1 VLTSLWLTD
10 EFNQQFQEYL
20 NQLNPMISAIFS
32 MSTEQ
37 LKSTQ
42 GAREEVMKLF
52 YILRGIMRGLHSK
65 DHFALFFD
73 WFYPDYFSHVVE
85 GALNAFFED
94 DEVTVVVL
102 KFLTEMVFSR
112 NNRLR
117 FDTWTINGLIVFK
130 ETAKYL
136 TQLLKLYE
144 CLKAKTI
151 KPKGQGGDLY

>member
-1 VLTSLWLTD
+1 
-10 EFNQQFQEYL
+10 
-20 NQLNPMISAIFS
+20 
-32 MSTEQ
+32 
-37 LKSTQ
+37 
-42 GAREEVMKLF
+42 
-52 YILRGIMRGLHSK
+52 MRGLHSK

-136 TQLLKLYE
+136 T
-144 CLKAKTI
+144 
-151 KPKGQGGDLY
+151 